1 LVELNDVATLDF
13 RPVANSAVLSGA
25 AWTTAKVSVTGL
37 SEAVFANSELAV
49 YPNPTS
55 GTVNV
60 AFDLVKSSTVTV
72 EIFSLTGEKV
82 ATLNN
87 SELAAGAQVV
97 SSNVNLT
104 SGVYFVKVSSND
116 SSATVKLAVK

>member
-1 LVELNDVATLDF
+1 MNF
-13 RPVANSAVLSGA
+13 RPVANSAVNAGA
-25 AWTTAKVSVTGL
+25 IWTTTKVVVTGL
-37 SEAVFANSELAV
+37 DNSVFANCELAV